1 MLKFVAM
8 PSTGIKS
15 YVKKPI
21 PIQAIQIFEEFEVE
35 TLEGIMRG
43 KPGDWLLRGIRG
55 ELYPCADDI
64 FRESY
69 EEVYP

>member
-1 MLKFVAM
+1 MLKFTAM
-8 PSTGIKS
+8 PSAGIKS

-35 TLEGIMRG
+35 TLEGTMRG

-69 EEVYP
+69 EEEK

>member
-1 MLKFVAM
+1 MLKFTAM

-35 TLEGIMRG
+35 TLEGTMRG

-69 EEVYP
+69 EEKR